1 MRHIGRKGDNCKSNI
16 GRQGVVVSVSKGLPN
31 AAAAAH
37 SGIEMVAKACNVH
50 SSRGR
55 VAGDRQTRA
64 ESPAGQIQLE
74 LIGECQDKVLEPV
87 LLLPVPH
94 ALTDSAP
101 KTFHSLDVLFP
112 ATARSI
118 CLPLAAKILCA
129 SSSKAFKST
138 CGSAAKAAFLPPPAT
153 PPVTVK
159 IINLPRK
166 PSRRTDVAG
175 AVSKR
180 LNLCAADCAQR
191 RRSRDVW
198 DS

>member
-74 LIGECQDKVLEPV
+74 LLGESQDKVLEPV
-87 LLLPVPH
+87 LLPPVPLGQR
-94 ALTDSAP
+94 AED
-101 KTFHSLDVLFP
+101 FP
-112 ATARSI
+112 QIERFVPRHRKVDMSFLSSKNLVRFIFESFPINLRYCSRS
-118 CLPLAAKILCA
+118 CFP
-129 SSSKAFKST
+129 SSSWTFS
-138 CGSAAKAAFLPPPAT
+138 C
-153 PPVTVK
+153 
-159 IINLPRK
+159 N
-166 PSRRTDVAG
+166 
-175 AVSKR
+175 
-180 LNLCAADCAQR
+180 
-191 RRSRDVW
+191 
-198 DS
+198 

>member
-94 ALTDSAP
+94 GQRAED
-101 KTFHSLDVLFP
+101 FP
-112 ATARSI
+112 QLGRFVPRHRKVDLSPLGSKNLVRFIVESFQINLRFRSKS
-118 CLPLAAKILCA
+118 CFP
-129 SSSKAFKST
+129 SSSWNSS
-138 CGSAAKAAFLPPPAT
+138 C
-153 PPVTVK
+153 
-159 IINLPRK
+159 N
-166 PSRRTDVAG
+166 
-175 AVSKR
+175 
-180 LNLCAADCAQR
+180 C
-191 RRSRDVW
+191 
-198 DS
+198 